1 MVCIVI
7 LHLWSLVLRYV
18 VLRKGLRSYMARRRI
33 VERLLLPL
41 WLDVIVLRLEAVHA
55 HLIMLV
61 LELVVHELV
70 NHWVIASSWYYLFHL
85 LISIL
90 INQFW
95 PCNCLL
101 FLYLQ
106 ILSPIERFSLL
117 VLVEGFEL
125 LIDLFE
131 KNFHF
136 WASVLIVFFILW
148 WNAEIERVIGL

>member
-1 MVCIVI
+1 
-7 LHLWSLVLRYV
+7 
-18 VLRKGLRSYMARRRI
+18 MAKRRV

-85 LISIL
+85 LLSIL

-106 ILSPIERFSLL
+106 ILPPIERFSLL

-136 WASVLIVFFILW
+136 
-148 WNAEIERVIGL
+148 